1 MRNLFASAC
10 RWFCAV
16 LLCTGLAWAQ
26 DVTLTARVELLKSN
40 KTTKA
45 PEAENVVVWLVP
57 EGGGVRPAAF
67 QQNQIAQNHVSQNHV
82 SQNQVSQVSSA
93 QVPRLVQYN
102 KTFEPH
108 VLVVPVGSVVAFPNR
123 DPFFHNV
130 FSLFEGKRFDL
141 GLYEAGTTRDVHFD
155 KPGISY
161 IFCNIHPEM
170 SAAVIALDTPYYGI
184 SDARGQV
191 VIANVPSGKYTLR
204 VWYEAMPPETLK
216 AMTREVTV
224 SEASSTLGVLRLR
237 EANLSTTHK
246 NLYGRDYD
254 SPVPDSPAYERH

>member
-1 MRNLFASAC
+1 LKNLRVSAC
-10 RWFCAV
+10 RWFCVA
-16 LLCTGLAWAQ
+16 LLCVGFAQ
-26 DVTLTARVELLKSN
+26 AQEITLTARVELIEGN
-40 KTTKA
+40 KPAK
-45 PEAENVVVWLVP
+45 PPDAENVVVWLVP
-57 EGGGVRPAAF
+57 EGGAAGPAAF
-67 QQNQIAQNHVSQNHV
+67 HQNHIAP
-82 SQNQVSQVSSA
+82 A
-93 QVPRLVQYN
+93 QVPRLVQHN

-170 SAAVIALDTPYYGI
+170 SAVVIALDTPYYGI
-184 SDARGQV
+184 SDSRGQV

-204 VWYEAMPPETLK
+204 VWYEATPPETLK

-224 SEASSTLGVLRLR
+224 SEASSTLGVLRLT
-237 EANLSTTHK
+237 EATLSTAHK

-254 SPVPDSPAYERH
+254 SPAPDSPAYERH

>member
-1 MRNLFASAC
+1 MA
-10 RWFCAV
+10 
-16 LLCTGLAWAQ
+16 LLCLGFARAQ
-26 DVTLTARVELLKSN
+26 EVTLTARVELLNGGKPA
-40 KTTKA
+40 KE
-45 PEAENVVVWLVP
+45 PDAENVVVWLVP
-57 EGGGVRPAAF
+57 EGGGARPAAF
-67 QQNQIAQNHVSQNHV
+67 RQNHI
-82 SQNQVSQVSSA
+82 A
-93 QVPRLVQYN
+93 QVPRLVQHN

-170 SAAVIALDTPYYGI
+170 SAVVIALDTPYYGI
-184 SDARGQV
+184 SDSRGQV

-204 VWYEAMPPETLK
+204 VWYEATPPETLK

-224 SEASSTLGVLRLR
+224 SEATSTLGVLRLT
-237 EANLSTTHK
+237 EATLSTAHK

-254 SPVPDSPAYERH
+254 SPAPDSPAYERH